1 MQGYQRK
8 DKMIIFAN
16 ERESIKNKFSVAEY
30 GLDFFII
37 RKTNAKIYGLEK
49 LMRILILQKVE
60 PIENYSQ

>member
-49 LMRILILQKVE
+49 LM
-60 PIENYSQ
+60 